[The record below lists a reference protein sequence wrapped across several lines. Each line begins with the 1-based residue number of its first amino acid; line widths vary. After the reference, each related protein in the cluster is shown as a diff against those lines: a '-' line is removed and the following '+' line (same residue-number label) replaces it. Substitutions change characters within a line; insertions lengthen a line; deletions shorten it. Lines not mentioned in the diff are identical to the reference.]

1 MIHTSINGNVKGVSR
16 IYWIW
21 YWHRLQGYVDL
32 ATSWYEIFVMISSY
46 RFKFTSFGS
55 NRQISVIYE
64 HESIPN
70 NKINNE
76 FPTWANGLLANFLL
90 DEYYK
95 LIMGLLFIKVKLKK
109 RQLYQQFWWYYYFP
123 ITFCSRWNLSWIVWG
138 DYVCWRICN
147 Y

>member
-55 NRQISVIYE
+55 NRQISVIYV

-76 FPTWANGLLANFLL
+76 FPTWANGLLCFLL

>member
-55 NRQISVIYE
+55 NRQISVIYV

-76 FPTWANGLLANFLL
+76 FPTWANGLLANFAWWILQIDYGLTLHQGQIEEKTTLSTILVILL
-90 DEYYK
+90 LSNHILFQMKFVLDS
-95 LIMGLLFIKVKLKK
+95 LGRLCLLAYL
-109 RQLYQQFWWYYYFP
+109 
-123 ITFCSRWNLSWIVWG
+123 
-138 DYVCWRICN
+138 
-147 Y
+147 